1 MSHSSSTPYPVRHL
15 SRPSAL
21 YTLGVWATTLVLAR
35 SAHGQAVNG
44 SISPV
49 PQVAAKAA
57 TAAARI
63 VPAGHFLTVPFGHS
77 EPVLTC
83 TVLRV
88 CIIELEDRELVVNEP
103 IAGDQERWII
113 TAARSGPDGRNTLIV
128 VKPKQCDI
136 TTNIVIPTD
145 RRIYDLAL
153 DSPPGP
159 GRGTN
164 PRQAFVRHVRFSYP
178 DDSGAGPTATEGT
191 RPDTARAGD
200 ANAAAE
206 GNGSRPTTPGADSA
220 VAPAVNRDYRVR
232 RERHGLF
239 GLFRWKRIDFPW
251 RPVAIYDDGVRVSL
265 VLPAEARHSAAPV
278 LYALEDDG
286 SRTLVNYAVRDSA
299 EVVVYVADR
308 TFRRGVLVVPNGSRE
323 QRLEFENRAGGKPS
337 GRDD

>member
-1 MSHSSSTPYPVRHL
+1 MSHSSSTPYPVRQL
-15 SRPSAL
+15 SRPNAL
-21 YTLGVWATTLVLAR
+21 YTLGVWATTLVLAS
-35 SAHGQAVNG
+35 SAHGQAPNG

-49 PQVAAKAA
+49 PQVAVKAA
-57 TAAARI
+57 PAAARI
-63 VPAGHFLTVPFGHS
+63 VPAGHFVTVPFGHS

-153 DSPPGP
+153 DSPPCS

-178 DDSGAGPTATEGT
+178 DDSGARRTGAEGT
-191 RPDTARAGD
+191 RPGTADD
-200 ANAAAE
+200 ANGDGAASQAP
-206 GNGSRPTTPGADSA
+206 GPTTGTADSA
-220 VAPAVNRDYRVR
+220 VAPALNHDYRVR

-239 GLFRWKRIDFPW
+239 GLFRRKRIDFPW

-265 VLPAEARHSAAPV
+265 VLPAEARHTAAPV

-286 SRTLVNYAVRDSA
+286 SRTLVNYAARDSA
-299 EVVVYVADR
+299 DAMVYVVDR
-308 TFRRGVLVVPNGSRE
+308 TFRRGVLVVPNGPRE
-323 QRLEFENRAGGKPS
+323 QRLEFENRAWGKPS

>member
-1 MSHSSSTPYPVRHL
+1 MMSHSSSTPYPVRQL
-15 SRPSAL
+15 SRPSTL
-21 YTLGVWATTLVLAR
+21 YTLGVWATTLVVAR
-35 SAHGQAVNG
+35 SAHGQAANA
-44 SISPV
+44 SASSV
-49 PQVAAKAA
+49 PQVPAVANTA
-57 TAAARI
+57 TAARV
-63 VPAGHFLTVPFGHS
+63 VPAGHFVTVPFGHS

-153 DSPPGP
+153 DSPPCL

-178 DDSGAGPTATEGT
+178 DDSGAGRTATEGT
-191 RPDTARAGD
+191 GPDTARN
-200 ANAAAE
+200 AN
-206 GNGSRPTTPGADSA
+206 GNGDVPRLTTAAADSA
-220 VAPAVNRDYRVR
+220 VTPAVNRAYRVR

-239 GLFRWKRIDFPW
+239 GLFREKPIDFPW
-251 RPVAIYDDGVRVSL
+251 QPVAIYDDGVRVSL

-299 EVVVYVADR
+299 EAVVYVADR
-308 TFRRGVLVVPNGSRE
+308 TFRRGVLVIPSGSRE
-323 QRLEFENRAGGKPS
+323 QRLEFENGAWGKPS
-337 GRDD
+337 GRED

>member
-1 MSHSSSTPYPVRHL
+1 MSHSSTPRPVRQL
-15 SRPSAL
+15 SRPRAL
-21 YTLGVWATTLVLAR
+21 NTLGVWATTLIVAR
-35 SAHGQAVNG
+35 SAHGQAPNG
-44 SISPV
+44 SASPV
-49 PQVAAKAA
+49 PQVTAVANTV
-57 TAAARI
+57 TAARV
-63 VPAGHFLTVPFGHS
+63 VPAGHFVTVPFGRS

-153 DSPPGP
+153 DSPPCSR
-159 GRGTN
+159 RGTN
-164 PRQAFVRHVRFSYP
+164 PQQPFVRHVRFSYP
-178 DDSGAGPTATEGT
+178 DDSGGGRTDTGGT
-191 RPDTARAGD
+191 TPDTTGD
-200 ANAAAE
+200 AN
-206 GNGSRPTTPGADSA
+206 GNGGVGQAPRPTTAAADSA
-220 VAPAVNRDYRVR
+220 VTPTVNRAYAVL

-239 GLFRWKRIDFPW
+239 GLFRLKPIDFPW
-251 RPVAIYDDGVRVSL
+251 MPVAIYDDGVRVSL
-265 VLPAEARHSAAPV
+265 VLPAEARHTAAPV

-286 SRTLVNYAVRDSA
+286 SRTLVNYAARDSA
-299 EVVVYVADR
+299 DAMVYVADR

-323 QRLEFENRAGGKPS
+323 QRLEFENRAWGKPA

>member
-1 MSHSSSTPYPVRHL
+1 MSQSSSTPYLVRRL
-15 SRPSAL
+15 SRPSAP
-21 YTLGVWATTLVLAR
+21 YTLGVFVTTLVSAG
-35 SAHGQAVNG
+35 SAHGQASNG
-44 SISPV
+44 SISPA
-49 PQVAAKAA
+49 PQVAARAA

-63 VPAGHFLTVPFGHS
+63 VPAGHFVTVPFGHS

-103 IAGDQERWII
+103 IAGDQARWII
-113 TAARSGPDGRNTLIV
+113 TSARSGPDGRNTLIV

-153 DSPPGP
+153 DSPPCS

-178 DDSGAGPTATEGT
+178 DDSGAGRTATEGA
-191 RPDTARAGD
+191 RPGTADNANGDGAAGQ
-200 ANAAAE
+200 AP
-206 GNGSRPTTPGADSA
+206 SPTTTAADSA
-220 VAPAVNRDYRVR
+220 VAPVLNRDYRVR

-239 GLFRWKRIDFPW
+239 GLFRRKRIDFPW

-265 VLPAEARHSAAPV
+265 VLPAEARHTAAPV

-286 SRTLVNYAVRDSA
+286 SRTLVNYTVRDSA
-299 EVVVYVADR
+299 EAVVYVADR

-323 QRLEFENRAGGKPS
+323 QRLEFENRQWGKPA

>member
-1 MSHSSSTPYPVRHL
+1 MSHSSSTPYPVRQL
-15 SRPSAL
+15 PRPSAL
-21 YTLGVWATTLVLAR
+21 HTLGACVTTLVLAG
-35 SAHGQAVNG
+35 SAHGQATNG
-44 SISPV
+44 SISPA
-49 PQVAAKAA
+49 PQVTAKAA

-63 VPAGHFLTVPFGHS
+63 VPAGHFVTVPFGHS

-153 DSPPGP
+153 DSPPCS

-178 DDSGAGPTATEGT
+178 DDSGARRTAEGT
-191 RPDTARAGD
+191 RPG
-200 ANAAAE
+200 AAAE
-206 GNGSRPTTPGADSA
+206 PNGDGAAGQAPSPTPAAADSA
-220 VAPAVNRDYRVR
+220 VSPALNRDYRVR

-239 GLFRWKRIDFPW
+239 GLFRRKRIDFPW

-265 VLPAEARHSAAPV
+265 VLPAEARHTAAPV

-299 EVVVYVADR
+299 EAVMYVADR
-308 TFRRGVLVVPNGSRE
+308 TFRRGVLVIPSGSRE
-323 QRLEFENRAGGKPS
+323 QRLEFENRAWGKPA

>member
-1 MSHSSSTPYPVRHL
+1 MSHSSSTPYPVRQP
-15 SRPSAL
+15 SRPRVL
-21 YTLGVWATTLVLAR
+21 YTLGVCATMLVLAG
-35 SAHGQAVNG
+35 SAHGQAPNK
-44 SISPV
+44 SASPLS
-49 PQVAAKAA
+49 QVSAVANVG
-57 TAAARI
+57 TAARV
-63 VPAGHFLTVPFGHS
+63 VPAGHFVTVPFGHA

-113 TAARSGPDGRNTLIV
+113 SAARSGPDGRNTLIV

-153 DSPPGP
+153 DSPPCS

-178 DDSGAGPTATEGT
+178 DDSGARRTAEGT
-191 RPDTARAGD
+191 RPGTAAD
-200 ANAAAE
+200 ANGDGAAGQAP
-206 GNGSRPTTPGADSA
+206 SPPTAGADSA
-220 VAPAVNRDYRVR
+220 VAPTLNRNYRVR

-239 GLFRWKRIDFPW
+239 GLFRRKRIDFPW

-265 VLPAEARHSAAPV
+265 VLPAEARHAAAPV

-299 EVVVYVADR
+299 EAVVYVADR

-323 QRLEFENRAGGKPS
+323 QRLEFENRAWGKPA